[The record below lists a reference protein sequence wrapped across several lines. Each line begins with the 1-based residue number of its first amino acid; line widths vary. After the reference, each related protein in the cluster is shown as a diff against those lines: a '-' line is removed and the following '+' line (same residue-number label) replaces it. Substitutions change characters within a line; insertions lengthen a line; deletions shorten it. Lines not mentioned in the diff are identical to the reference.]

1 MQHERG
7 TGRRYTLLVLLPTF
21 VDARRPGAVDAA
33 ALVRERFGDLV
44 SPAEIP
50 RSSRYDSSALAGVP
64 VVVGA
69 PRSTAAAAYRR
80 AADDL
85 VARLGRKAAKRHGA
99 LKGFVRADMR
109 DAFVTIRSNRL
120 RPTDEGST
128 QRTSGG

>member
-1 MQHERG
+1 
-7 TGRRYTLLVLLPTF
+7 
-21 VDARRPGAVDAA
+21 VDAA

-50 RSSRYDSSALAGVP
+50 RSSRYDSAALAGVP

-69 PRSTAAAAYRR
+69 PRSTAADAYRR

-85 VARLGRKAAKRHGA
+85 VARLGRKPAKRHGA

-109 DAFVTIRSNRL
+109 DAFITIRSKRL
-120 RPTDEGST
+120 QPADKDRRAPDA
-128 QRTSGG
+128 